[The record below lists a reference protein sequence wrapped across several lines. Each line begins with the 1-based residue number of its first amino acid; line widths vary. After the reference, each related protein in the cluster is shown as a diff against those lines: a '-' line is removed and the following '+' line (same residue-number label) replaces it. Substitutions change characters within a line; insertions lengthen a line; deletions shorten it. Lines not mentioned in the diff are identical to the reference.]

1 MNEGRGL
8 PPETTCLI
16 NPKAANSK
24 WMRKKKLRDYLH
36 SRLPGRIHDVMSNK
50 ENTVELSRRT
60 SVRSQILIAIGGDG
74 TIADVIQGIMEA
86 GRHKDVAL
94 GIIPFGSG
102 NAFRKSFGIRKNTRK
117 AIRQLIGGYVRE
129 VDLRKGAGRYGGFA
143 AGGAT
148 AAATPEKRNF
158 SYPNL
163 FAHLANVPKFFSGF
177 DTLKTIELFDGE
189 DDRGGE
195 FRHQIVESRFFDC
208 VVSKTNHF
216 GYSWRVAPR
225 ARVDDGYLHVTLFE
239 TGPWR
244 YILNFPLIYSGIY
257 QRTQRHFK
265 AKKIIIRG
273 KALPVQYHGEFIGV
287 RDQVEFT
294 VVPRSLRIICPRPG
308 SRRRGRRKTP
318 AAG

>member
-117 AIRQLIGGYVRE
+117 AIRQRKSAGFGGTRPPAMLEMPAVRP
-129 VDLRKGAGRYGGFA
+129 
-143 AGGAT
+143 T
-148 AAATPEKRNF
+148 AAHRRVTASPIRPPPIAAE
-158 SYPNL
+158 SG
-163 FAHLANVPKFFSGF
+163 VKFCM
-177 DTLKTIELFDGE
+177 EE
-189 DDRGGE
+189 
-195 FRHQIVESRFFDC
+195 
-208 VVSKTNHF
+208 
-216 GYSWRVAPR
+216 
-225 ARVDDGYLHVTLFE
+225 
-239 TGPWR
+239 
-244 YILNFPLIYSGIY
+244 
-257 QRTQRHFK
+257 
-265 AKKIIIRG
+265 
-273 KALPVQYHGEFIGV
+273 
-287 RDQVEFT
+287 
-294 VVPRSLRIICPRPG
+294 SLRH
-308 SRRRGRRKTP
+308 
-318 AAG
+318 